1 MGVWFADIEEV
12 SHGFFDILMSFGLL
26 AVAIL
31 AIVVF
36 LVAALVSVFTGTG
49 IVRVLS
55 NMFVALFEQY
65 WQYVLVL
72 GILGILGGL
81 SYIWVV

>member
-1 MGVWFADIEEV
+1 MD
-12 SHGFFDILMSFGLL
+12 FFDILMSFGLL

>member
-1 MGVWFADIEEV
+1 
-12 SHGFFDILMSFGLL
+12 MSFGLL
-26 AVAIL
+26 AVAMI

>member
-1 MGVWFADIEEV
+1 MD
-12 SHGFFDILMSFGLL
+12 FFDILMSFGLL
-26 AVAIL
+26 AVAMI

>member
-1 MGVWFADIEEV
+1 
-12 SHGFFDILMSFGLL
+12 MSFGLL

>member
-1 MGVWFADIEEV
+1 
-12 SHGFFDILMSFGLL
+12 MSFGLL

-72 GILGILGGL
+72 GILGGL